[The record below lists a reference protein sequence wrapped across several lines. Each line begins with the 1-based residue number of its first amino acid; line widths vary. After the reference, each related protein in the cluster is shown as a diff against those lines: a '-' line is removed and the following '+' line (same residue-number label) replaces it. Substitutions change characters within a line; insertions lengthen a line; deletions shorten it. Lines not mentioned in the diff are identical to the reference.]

1 MPERRE
7 PPDPQGEQTARL
19 TPRPDAP
26 RPTGPSR
33 PDSVWAPPG
42 QNDTRGQP
50 PGDDTRE
57 QPTPGHRD
65 AREPLPPGETGE
77 DAWPDAGRE
86 APTQPV
92 QGWGGQSAAVW
103 NGPPAWEEQAQG
115 APPAWGQQPSEWGQ
129 PPAGWGPPPSGGR
142 SRRVPVAAVVAA
154 ALLVLVAIG
163 AVVVVRG
170 VQAVRTVASSA
181 TTAPAPFAP
190 GTGNGGAGN
199 GGGGTPGG
207 SGGAPGG
214 GGSSP
219 SGGSVRLPDQ
229 VDGLD
234 RLELNEPGF
243 LDGQQDMLDMVT
255 RTGAIDGWGVGAYG
269 RDASEP
275 AFVLLVVKAKEAG
288 AAGMLGGA
296 MTDSIR
302 NSLGGDLSEPT
313 RFTRD
318 GVRYECSKGK
328 VGNLCSFQDGA
339 LIGIGFGRGGGLE
352 RLSRLTADARRG
364 VRS

>member
-26 RPTGPSR
+26 RQPTGPSQ

-42 QNDTRGQP
+42 RDDTPEQPPGGDDTRGQSTL
-50 PGDDTRE
+50 GHQDT
-57 QPTPGHRD
+57 
-65 AREPLPPGETGE
+65 REPLPPEQAGEA
-77 DAWPDAGRE
+77 AWPDAGRE

-92 QGWGGQSAAVW
+92 QGWSGQSAADW
-103 NGPPAWEEQAQG
+103 NSPPTWEQQQTQG
-115 APPAWGQQPSEWGQ
+115 APPAWGQQPEG
-129 PPAGWGPPPSGGR
+129 AGWGPPPSGGR
-142 SRRVPVAAVVAA
+142 SRRVPVAAVIAA
-154 ALLVLVAIG
+154 ALLVIVAIG
-163 AVVVVRG
+163 AVVVARG
-170 VQAVRTVASSA
+170 VQTVRTVAGSA

-190 GTGNGGAGN
+190 RTGNGGNGN
-199 GGGGTPGG
+199 GGGSGGGGTPGG
-207 SGGAPGG
+207 SGGG
-214 GGSSP
+214 GGSSL

-234 RLELNEPGF
+234 RLELNEPGI
-243 LDGQQDMLDMVT
+243 LDGQQGMLDMVT

-275 AFVLLVVKAKEAG
+275 AFVLLVVKAKEAST
-288 AAGMLGGA
+288 AGMLAGA

-313 RFTRD
+313 PFTRD
-318 GVRYECSKGK
+318 GVRYDCSTGQ

-352 RLSRLTADARRG
+352 RLSRLTADARHG